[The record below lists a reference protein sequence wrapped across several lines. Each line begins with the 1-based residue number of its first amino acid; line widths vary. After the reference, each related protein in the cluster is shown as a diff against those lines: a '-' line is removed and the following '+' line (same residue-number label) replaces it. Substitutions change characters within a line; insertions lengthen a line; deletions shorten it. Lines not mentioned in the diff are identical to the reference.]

1 LVVRPAQVFRDK
13 QNINL
18 LTGHCVEKIDPGNQ
32 TVSGPTEDG
41 HTFEF
46 PYDRLLIAT
55 GSRAIKPNLPGFDLP
70 GVLVLKNLEDGRRI
84 KDYLKTN
91 NVNKAIIIGMGYIAL
106 EMCESLASL
115 NIAVDMVKPNPVFL
129 PWLEPSMAQ
138 AVKEELESKGVGIY
152 AGHAV
157 EHIQTSGNG
166 LQVICRDLDIS
177 GDMVLVGVGVTPN
190 SRIAE
195 TAGLE
200 LGVKN
205 SISVDRNLRTSD
217 RKIYAAGD
225 CADAYHVVTG
235 EKTWIPLALR
245 ANRAGWAVADK
256 VCGKNVA
263 IDGVAGTS
271 VFRVLDF
278 EVART
283 GLSVSEAEKFGF
295 APVENMIKS
304 RSRAHAHPGNTTIWV
319 NMIGDKKSGR
329 LLGAQMVGKEG
340 VAHRINAPAVALH
353 GRMTVEQYS
362 QTDLGYAPPFGP
374 TWDPT
379 LTAANQLLK
388 KL

>member
-55 GSRAIKPNLPGFDLP
+55 GSRAIKPNLAGFDLP

-91 NVNKAIIIGMGYIAL
+91 NVSKAIIIGMGYIAL

-271 VFRVLDF
+271 VFRVFDF

>member
-91 NVNKAIIIGMGYIAL
+91 NVSKAIIIGMGYIAL

-200 LGVKN
+200 LGVKK

-271 VFRVLDF
+271 VFRVFDF

-379 LTAANQLLK
+379 LTAANQFT
-388 KL
+388 